1 MDQIHPILLNFQHN
15 EQEAYPV
22 IRKAQSYGVAQRGI
36 ALLTILVMVALA
48 TILAATIAK
57 RQTNTSE
64 NTGYLMR
71 QDQSLLYAKSAE
83 AFFSELLIQD
93 SDNGSSIDHLQENW
107 AKPMPPFPVEDG
119 SVSGRLM
126 DESGKFNL
134 NNLVKADGSQVDDSA
149 RRWFEKL
156 LQRVGLPAE
165 LSQAVIDWQD
175 VDDETTEAMGAES
188 NYYQGLDPAYLA
200 PNTKF
205 HSVEELKLV
214 RGFEGKNYDLIKP
227 YVTALPEQTKVNMNT
242 APALL
247 LASIDPKV
255 DVKSVEQELKTKQ
268 ANLTYFNNV
277 DDLWKLNA
285 FSGIDE
291 QNKTDAAAL
300 LDSKSNY
307 FTAQIEV
314 VLSERK
320 RQFTSALVRK
330 DKQVFV
336 YSRSL
341 SPFY

>member
-1 MDQIHPILLNFQHN
+1 MKI
-15 EQEAYPV
+15 Y
-22 IRKAQSYGVAQRGI
+22 SSQRGI

-57 RQTNTSE
+57 RQTNTAE

-107 AKPMPPFPVEDG
+107 AKPMPAFPVEDG
-119 SVSGRLM
+119 FISGRLL

-134 NNLVKADGSQVDDSA
+134 NNLLKADGSVDDSA

-175 VDDETTEAMGAES
+175 ANDETTGAMGAES
-188 NYYQGLDPAYLA
+188 NYYQGLDPSYLA
-200 PNTKF
+200 SNTRF
-205 HSVEELKLV
+205 HQVEELKLV
-214 RGFEGKNYDLIKP
+214 RGFEGKNYDLIAP
-227 YVTALPEQTKVNMNT
+227 YVTALPEATKINMNT
-242 APALL
+242 AAPLL
-247 LASIDPKV
+247 LASIDPKL
-255 DVKSVEQELKTKQ
+255 DVKTLEQELKAKQ
-268 ANLTYFNNV
+268 AELTYFNSV
-277 DDLWKLNA
+277 EDLWKLNA
-285 FSGIDE
+285 FSGIE
-291 QNKTDAAAL
+291 PQNKTDAAAW

-320 RQFTSALVRK
+320 RQFSSAMMRK
-330 DKQVFV
+330 DKQVTV

-341 SPFY
+341 APFNTVVPAP

>member
-1 MDQIHPILLNFQHN
+1 MKDD
-15 EQEAYPV
+15 
-22 IRKAQSYGVAQRGI
+22 SSQRGI

-93 SDNGSSIDHLQENW
+93 SDNGGNIDHLQENW
-107 AKPMPPFPVEDG
+107 AKPMPAFPVENG
-119 SVSGRLM
+119 FVSGRLL

-134 NNLVKADGSQVDDSA
+134 NNLLKADGSVDDSA

-175 VDDETTEAMGAES
+175 ADDETTGAMGAES
-188 NYYQGLDPAYLA
+188 NYYQGLDPSYLA
-200 PNTKF
+200 SNTKF
-205 HSVEELKLV
+205 HQVEELKLV
-214 RGFEGKNYDLIKP
+214 RGFEGKNYDLIAP
-227 YVTALPEQTKVNMNT
+227 YVTALPEATKININT
-242 APALL
+242 AAPLL
-247 LASIDPKV
+247 LASIDPKI
-255 DVKSVEQELKTKQ
+255 DVKTVEQELKAKQ
-268 ANLTYFNNV
+268 AELTYFNSV
-277 DDLWKLNA
+277 EDLWKLNA
-285 FSGIDE
+285 FSGIE
-291 QNKTDAAAL
+291 PQNKTDAAAW

-320 RQFTSALVRK
+320 RQFSSAMMRK
-330 DKQVFV
+330 DKQVTV

-341 SPFY
+341 APFNTVVPAP

>member
-1 MDQIHPILLNFQHN
+1 MIAMKND
-15 EQEAYPV
+15 
-22 IRKAQSYGVAQRGI
+22 SSQRGI

-107 AKPMPPFPVEDG
+107 AKPMPAFPVEDG
-119 SVSGRLM
+119 FISGRLL

-134 NNLVKADGSQVDDSA
+134 NNLLKADGSVDDSA

-165 LSQAVIDWQD
+165 LSRAVIDWQD
-175 VDDETTEAMGAES
+175 ADDETTGAMGAES
-188 NYYQGLDPAYLA
+188 NYYQGLDPSYLA
-200 PNTKF
+200 SNTKF
-205 HSVEELKLV
+205 HQVEELKLV
-214 RGFEGKNYDLIKP
+214 RGFEGKNYDLIAP
-227 YVTALPEQTKVNMNT
+227 YVTALPEATKININT
-242 APALL
+242 AAPLL
-247 LASIDPKV
+247 LASIDPKI
-255 DVKSVEQELKTKQ
+255 DVKTVEQELKAKQ
-268 ANLTYFNNV
+268 AELTYFNSV
-277 DDLWKLNA
+277 EDLWKLNA
-285 FSGIDE
+285 FSGIE
-291 QNKTDAAAL
+291 PQNKTDAVAW

-320 RQFTSALVRK
+320 RQFSSAMMRK
-330 DKQVFV
+330 DKQVTV

-341 SPFY
+341 APFNADVPAL

>member
-1 MDQIHPILLNFQHN
+1 MKND
-15 EQEAYPV
+15 
-22 IRKAQSYGVAQRGI
+22 SSQRGI

-107 AKPMPPFPVEDG
+107 AKPMPAFPVEDG
-119 SVSGRLM
+119 FVSGRLL

-134 NNLVKADGSQVDDSA
+134 NNLLKADGSVDDSA

-175 VDDETTEAMGAES
+175 ADDETTGAMGAES
-188 NYYQGLDPAYLA
+188 NYYQGLDPSYLA
-200 PNTKF
+200 SNTRF
-205 HSVEELKLV
+205 HQVEELKLV
-214 RGFEGKNYDLIKP
+214 RGFEGKNYDLIAP
-227 YVTALPEQTKVNMNT
+227 YVTALPEATKINMNT
-242 APALL
+242 AAPLL
-247 LASIDPKV
+247 LASIDPKL
-255 DVKSVEQELKTKQ
+255 DVKTLEQELKAKQ
-268 ANLTYFNNV
+268 AEFTYFNSV
-277 DDLWKLNA
+277 EDLWKLNA
-285 FSGIDE
+285 FSGIE
-291 QNKTDAAAL
+291 PQNKTDAAAW

-320 RQFTSALVRK
+320 RQFSSAMMRK
-330 DKQVFV
+330 DKQVTV

-341 SPFY
+341 APFNTVVPAP

>member
-1 MDQIHPILLNFQHN
+1 MKI
-15 EQEAYPV
+15 Y
-22 IRKAQSYGVAQRGI
+22 SSQRGI

-93 SDNGSSIDHLQENW
+93 SDNGGNIDHLQENW
-107 AKPMPPFPVEDG
+107 AKPMPAFPVEDG
-119 SVSGRLM
+119 FISGRLL

-134 NNLVKADGSQVDDSA
+134 NNLLKADGSVDDSA

-175 VDDETTEAMGAES
+175 ADDETTGAMGAES
-188 NYYQGLDPAYLA
+188 NYYQGLDPSYLA
-200 PNTKF
+200 SNTKF
-205 HSVEELKLV
+205 HQVEELKLV
-214 RGFEGKNYDLIKP
+214 RGFEGKNYDLIAP
-227 YVTALPEQTKVNMNT
+227 YVTALPEATKININT
-242 APALL
+242 AAPLL
-247 LASIDPKV
+247 LASIDPKI
-255 DVKSVEQELKTKQ
+255 DVKTVEQELKAKQ
-268 ANLTYFNNV
+268 AELTYFNSV
-277 DDLWKLNA
+277 EDLWKLNA
-285 FSGIDE
+285 FSGIE
-291 QNKTDAAAL
+291 PQNKTDAAAW
-300 LDSKSNY
+300 LDNKSNY

-320 RQFTSALVRK
+320 RQFTSAIMRK
-330 DKQVFV
+330 DKQVTV

-341 SPFY
+341 APFNTVVPAP

>member
-1 MDQIHPILLNFQHN
+1 MKI
-15 EQEAYPV
+15 Y
-22 IRKAQSYGVAQRGI
+22 SSQRGI

-93 SDNGSSIDHLQENW
+93 SDNGGNIDHLQENW
-107 AKPMPPFPVEDG
+107 AKPMPAFPVEDG
-119 SVSGRLM
+119 FISGRLL

-134 NNLVKADGSQVDDSA
+134 NNLLKADGSVDDSA
-149 RRWFEKL
+149 KRWFEKL

-175 VDDETTEAMGAES
+175 ADDETTGAMGAES
-188 NYYQGLDPAYLA
+188 NYYQGLDPSYLA
-200 PNTKF
+200 SNTRF
-205 HSVEELKLV
+205 HQVEELKLV
-214 RGFEGKNYDLIKP
+214 RGFEGKNYDLIAP
-227 YVTALPEQTKVNMNT
+227 YVTALPEATKINMNT
-242 APALL
+242 AAPLL
-247 LASIDPKV
+247 LASIDPKL
-255 DVKSVEQELKTKQ
+255 DVKTLEQELKAKQ
-268 ANLTYFNNV
+268 AELTYFNSV
-277 DDLWKLNA
+277 EDLWKLNA
-285 FSGIDE
+285 FSGIE
-291 QNKTDAAAL
+291 PQNKTDAAAW

-320 RQFTSALVRK
+320 RQFSSAMMRK
-330 DKQVFV
+330 DKQVTV

-341 SPFY
+341 APFNTVVPAP

>member
-1 MDQIHPILLNFQHN
+1 MIAMKND
-15 EQEAYPV
+15 
-22 IRKAQSYGVAQRGI
+22 SSQRGI

-93 SDNGSSIDHLQENW
+93 SDNGGNIDHLQENW
-107 AKPMPPFPVEDG
+107 AKPMPAFPVEDG
-119 SVSGRLM
+119 FVSGRLL

-134 NNLVKADGSQVDDSA
+134 NNLLKADGSVDDSA

-175 VDDETTEAMGAES
+175 ADDETTGAMGAES
-188 NYYQGLDPAYLA
+188 NYYQGLDPSYLA
-200 PNTKF
+200 SNTKF
-205 HSVEELKLV
+205 HQVEELKLV
-214 RGFEGKNYDLIKP
+214 RGFEGKNYDLIAP
-227 YVTALPEQTKVNMNT
+227 YVTALPEATKININT
-242 APALL
+242 AAPLL
-247 LASIDPKV
+247 LASIDPKI
-255 DVKSVEQELKTKQ
+255 DVKTVEQELKAKQ
-268 ANLTYFNNV
+268 AELTYFNSV
-277 DDLWKLNA
+277 EDLWKLNA
-285 FSGIDE
+285 FSGIE
-291 QNKTDAAAL
+291 PQNKTDAAAW
-300 LDSKSNY
+300 LDNKSNY

-320 RQFTSALVRK
+320 RQFTSAIMRK
-330 DKQVFV
+330 DKQVTV

-341 SPFY
+341 APFNADVPAL

>member
-1 MDQIHPILLNFQHN
+1 MIAMKND
-15 EQEAYPV
+15 
-22 IRKAQSYGVAQRGI
+22 SSQRGI

-57 RQTNTSE
+57 RQTNTAE

-93 SDNGSSIDHLQENW
+93 SENGGNIDHLQENW
-107 AKPMPPFPVEDG
+107 AKPMPAFPVEDG
-119 SVSGRLM
+119 FISGRLL

-134 NNLVKADGSQVDDSA
+134 NNLLKADGSVDDSA

-175 VDDETTEAMGAES
+175 ADDETTGAMGAES
-188 NYYQGLDPAYLA
+188 NYYQGLDPSYLA
-200 PNTKF
+200 SNTRF
-205 HSVEELKLV
+205 HQVEELKLV
-214 RGFEGKNYDLIKP
+214 RGFEGKNYDLIAP
-227 YVTALPEQTKVNMNT
+227 YVTALPEATKINMNT
-242 APALL
+242 AAPLL
-247 LASIDPKV
+247 LASIDPKL
-255 DVKSVEQELKTKQ
+255 DVKTLEQELKAKQ
-268 ANLTYFNNV
+268 AELAYFNSV
-277 DDLWKLNA
+277 EDLWKLNA
-285 FSGIDE
+285 FSGIE
-291 QNKTDAAAL
+291 PQNKTDAAAW

-320 RQFTSALVRK
+320 RQFSSAMMRK
-330 DKQVFV
+330 DKQVTV

-341 SPFY
+341 APFNTVVPAP

>member
-1 MDQIHPILLNFQHN
+1 MKDD
-15 EQEAYPV
+15 
-22 IRKAQSYGVAQRGI
+22 SSQRGI

-57 RQTNTSE
+57 RQTNTAE

-107 AKPMPPFPVEDG
+107 AKPMPAFPVEDG
-119 SVSGRLM
+119 FISGRLL

-134 NNLVKADGSQVDDSA
+134 NNLLKADGSVDDSA

-175 VDDETTEAMGAES
+175 ADDETTGAMGAES
-188 NYYQGLDPAYLA
+188 NYYQGLDPSYLA
-200 PNTKF
+200 SNTRF
-205 HSVEELKLV
+205 HQVEELKLV
-214 RGFEGKNYDLIKP
+214 RGFEGKNYDLIAP
-227 YVTALPEQTKVNMNT
+227 YVTALPEATKINMNT
-242 APALL
+242 AAPLL
-247 LASIDPKV
+247 LASIDPKL
-255 DVKSVEQELKTKQ
+255 DVKTLEQELKAKQ
-268 ANLTYFNNV
+268 AELTYFNSV
-277 DDLWKLNA
+277 EDLWKLNA
-285 FSGIDE
+285 FSGIE
-291 QNKTDAAAL
+291 PQNKTDAAAW

-320 RQFTSALVRK
+320 RQFSSAMMRK
-330 DKQVFV
+330 DKQVTI

-341 SPFY
+341 APFNTVVPAP

>member
-1 MDQIHPILLNFQHN
+1 MKN
-15 EQEAYPV
+15 Y
-22 IRKAQSYGVAQRGI
+22 SSQRGV

-57 RQTNTSE
+57 RQTNTAE

-71 QDQSLLYAKSAE
+71 QNQSLLYAKSAE

-93 SDNGSSIDHLQENW
+93 NDNSSSIDHLQENW

-119 SVSGRLM
+119 SVSGKLL

-134 NNLVKADGSQVDDSA
+134 NNLVKADGKVDDSA

-175 VDDETTEAMGAES
+175 ADDETIGAMGAES
-188 NYYQGLDPAYLA
+188 SYYQGLDPAYLA
-200 PNTKF
+200 SNTKF
-205 HSVEELKLV
+205 HRIEELKLV
-214 RGFEGKNYDLIKP
+214 RGFEGKNYDLIKQ

-255 DVKSVEQELKTKQ
+255 DIKAVEQQLKAKETELTH
-268 ANLTYFNNV
+268 FNNV
-277 DDLWKLNA
+277 DDLWKLSA

-291 QNKTDAAAL
+291 QSKTDAASL

-320 RQFTSALVRK
+320 RQFTSLMMRK
-330 DKQVFV
+330 DKQVIV

-341 SPFY
+341 APF

>member
-1 MDQIHPILLNFQHN
+1 MKN
-15 EQEAYPV
+15 Y
-22 IRKAQSYGVAQRGI
+22 SSQRGV

-57 RQTNTSE
+57 RQTNTAE

-119 SVSGRLM
+119 SVSGKLL

-134 NNLVKADGSQVDDSA
+134 NNLVKADGNQVDDSA

-175 VDDETTEAMGAES
+175 TNDEVTGAMGAES
-188 NYYQGLDPAYLA
+188 SYYQGLDPAYLT

-205 HSVEELKLV
+205 HSIEELKLV

-255 DVKSVEQELKTKQ
+255 DVKALEQQLKVKETELTH
-268 ANLTYFNNV
+268 FNNV
-277 DDLWKLNA
+277 DDLWKLSA

-291 QNKTDAAAL
+291 QSKTDAASL

-314 VLSERK
+314 MLSERK
-320 RQFTSALVRK
+320 RQFTSLMMRK
-330 DKQVFV
+330 DKQVIV

-341 SPFY
+341 APF

>member
-1 MDQIHPILLNFQHN
+1 MKN
-15 EQEAYPV
+15 Y
-22 IRKAQSYGVAQRGI
+22 SSQRGV

-57 RQTNTSE
+57 RQTNTAE

-107 AKPMPPFPVEDG
+107 AKPMPPFSVEDG
-119 SVSGRLM
+119 SVSGKLL

-134 NNLVKADGSQVDDSA
+134 NNLVKADGNQVDDSA

-175 VDDETTEAMGAES
+175 TNDEVTGAMGAES
-188 NYYQGLDPAYLA
+188 SYYQGLDPAYLT

-205 HSVEELKLV
+205 HSIEELKLV

-255 DVKSVEQELKTKQ
+255 DVKAIEQQLKVKETELTH
-268 ANLTYFNNV
+268 FNNV
-277 DDLWKLNA
+277 DDLWKLSA

-291 QNKTDAAAL
+291 QSKTDAVSL

-320 RQFTSALVRK
+320 RQFTSLMMRK
-330 DKQVFV
+330 DKQVIV

-341 SPFY
+341 APF

>member
-1 MDQIHPILLNFQHN
+1 MIAMKND
-15 EQEAYPV
+15 
-22 IRKAQSYGVAQRGI
+22 SSQRGI

-93 SDNGSSIDHLQENW
+93 SDNGGNIDHLQENW
-107 AKPMPPFPVEDG
+107 AKPMPAFPVEDG
-119 SVSGRLM
+119 FVSGRLL

-134 NNLVKADGSQVDDSA
+134 NNLLKADGSVDDSA

-175 VDDETTEAMGAES
+175 ADDETTGAMGAES
-188 NYYQGLDPAYLA
+188 NYYQGLDPSYLA
-200 PNTKF
+200 SNTRF
-205 HSVEELKLV
+205 HQVEELKLV
-214 RGFEGKNYDLIKP
+214 RGFEGKNYDLIAP
-227 YVTALPEQTKVNMNT
+227 YVTALPEATKINMNT
-242 APALL
+242 AAPLL
-247 LASIDPKV
+247 LASIDPKL
-255 DVKSVEQELKTKQ
+255 DVKTLEQELKAKQ
-268 ANLTYFNNV
+268 AELTYFNSV
-277 DDLWKLNA
+277 EDLWKLNA
-285 FSGIDE
+285 FSGIE
-291 QNKTDAAAL
+291 PQNKTDAAAW

-320 RQFTSALVRK
+320 RQFSSAMMRK
-330 DKQVFV
+330 DKQVTV

-341 SPFY
+341 APFNTVVPAP

>member
-1 MDQIHPILLNFQHN
+1 MKDD
-15 EQEAYPV
+15 
-22 IRKAQSYGVAQRGI
+22 SSQRGI

-107 AKPMPPFPVEDG
+107 AKPMPAFPVEDG
-119 SVSGRLM
+119 FISGRLL

-134 NNLVKADGSQVDDSA
+134 NNLLKADGSVDDSA

-175 VDDETTEAMGAES
+175 ADDETTGAMGAES
-188 NYYQGLDPAYLA
+188 NYYQGLDPSYLA
-200 PNTKF
+200 SNTRF
-205 HSVEELKLV
+205 HQVEELKLV
-214 RGFEGKNYDLIKP
+214 RGFEGKNYDLIAP
-227 YVTALPEQTKVNMNT
+227 YVTALPEATKINMNT
-242 APALL
+242 AAPLL
-247 LASIDPKV
+247 LASIDPKL
-255 DVKSVEQELKTKQ
+255 DVKTLEQELKAKQ
-268 ANLTYFNNV
+268 AEFTYFNSV
-277 DDLWKLNA
+277 EDLWKLNA
-285 FSGIDE
+285 FSGIE
-291 QNKTDAAAL
+291 PQNKTDAAAW

-320 RQFTSALVRK
+320 RQFSSAMMRK
-330 DKQVFV
+330 DKQVTV

-341 SPFY
+341 APFNTVVPAP

>member
-1 MDQIHPILLNFQHN
+1 MIAMKND
-15 EQEAYPV
+15 
-22 IRKAQSYGVAQRGI
+22 SSQRGI

-93 SDNGSSIDHLQENW
+93 SDNGGSIDHLQENW
-107 AKPMPPFPVEDG
+107 AKPMPAFPVEDG
-119 SVSGRLM
+119 FISGRLL

-134 NNLVKADGSQVDDSA
+134 NNLLKADGSVDDSA

-175 VDDETTEAMGAES
+175 ADDETTGAMGAES
-188 NYYQGLDPAYLA
+188 NYYQGLDPSYLA
-200 PNTKF
+200 SNTKF
-205 HSVEELKLV
+205 HQVEELKLV
-214 RGFEGKNYDLIKP
+214 RGFEGKNYDLIAP
-227 YVTALPEQTKVNMNT
+227 YVTALPEATKININT
-242 APALL
+242 AAPLL
-247 LASIDPKV
+247 LASIDPKI
-255 DVKSVEQELKTKQ
+255 DVKTVEQELKAKQ
-268 ANLTYFNNV
+268 AELTYFNSV
-277 DDLWKLNA
+277 EDLWKLNA
-285 FSGIDE
+285 FSGIE
-291 QNKTDAAAL
+291 PQNKTDAAAW
-300 LDSKSNY
+300 LDNKSNY

-320 RQFTSALVRK
+320 RQFTSAIMRK
-330 DKQVFV
+330 DKQVTV

-341 SPFY
+341 APFNADVPAL

>member
-1 MDQIHPILLNFQHN
+1 MKI
-15 EQEAYPV
+15 Y
-22 IRKAQSYGVAQRGI
+22 SSQRGI

-57 RQTNTSE
+57 RQTNTAE

-93 SDNGSSIDHLQENW
+93 SDNGGNIDHLQENW
-107 AKPMPPFPVEDG
+107 AKPMPAFPVEDG
-119 SVSGRLM
+119 FISGRLL

-134 NNLVKADGSQVDDSA
+134 NNLLKADGSVDDSA

-175 VDDETTEAMGAES
+175 ADDETTGAMGAES
-188 NYYQGLDPAYLA
+188 NYYQGLDPSYLA
-200 PNTKF
+200 SNTKF
-205 HSVEELKLV
+205 HQVEELKLV
-214 RGFEGKNYDLIKP
+214 RGFEGKNYDLIAP
-227 YVTALPEQTKVNMNT
+227 YVTALPEATKINMNT
-242 APALL
+242 AAPLL
-247 LASIDPKV
+247 LASIDPKL
-255 DVKSVEQELKTKQ
+255 DVKTLEQELKAKQ
-268 ANLTYFNNV
+268 AELAYFNSV
-277 DDLWKLNA
+277 EDLWKLNA
-285 FSGIDE
+285 FSGIE
-291 QNKTDAAAL
+291 PQNKTDAAAW

-320 RQFTSALVRK
+320 RQFTSAIMRK
-330 DKQVFV
+330 DKQVTV

-341 SPFY
+341 APFNTVVPAP

>member
-1 MDQIHPILLNFQHN
+1 MKND
-15 EQEAYPV
+15 
-22 IRKAQSYGVAQRGI
+22 SSQRGI

-57 RQTNTSE
+57 RQTNTAE

-107 AKPMPPFPVEDG
+107 AKPMPAFPVEDG
-119 SVSGRLM
+119 FISGRLL

-134 NNLVKADGSQVDDSA
+134 NNLLKADGSVDDSA
-149 RRWFEKL
+149 KRWFEKL

-175 VDDETTEAMGAES
+175 ADDETTGAMGAES
-188 NYYQGLDPAYLA
+188 NYYQGLDPSYLA
-200 PNTKF
+200 SNTRF
-205 HSVEELKLV
+205 HQVEELKLV
-214 RGFEGKNYDLIKP
+214 RGFEGKNYDLIAP
-227 YVTALPEQTKVNMNT
+227 YVTALPEATKINMNT
-242 APALL
+242 AAPLL
-247 LASIDPKV
+247 LASIDPKL
-255 DVKSVEQELKTKQ
+255 DVKTLEQELKAKQ
-268 ANLTYFNNV
+268 AELAYFNSV
-277 DDLWKLNA
+277 EDLWKLNA
-285 FSGIDE
+285 FSGIE
-291 QNKTDAAAL
+291 PQNKTDAAAW

-320 RQFTSALVRK
+320 RQFSSAMMRK
-330 DKQVFV
+330 DKQVTV

-341 SPFY
+341 APFNTVVPAP

>member
-1 MDQIHPILLNFQHN
+1 MKI
-15 EQEAYPV
+15 Y
-22 IRKAQSYGVAQRGI
+22 SSQRGI

-57 RQTNTSE
+57 RQTNTAE

-107 AKPMPPFPVEDG
+107 AKPMPAFPVEDG
-119 SVSGRLM
+119 FISGRLL

-134 NNLVKADGSQVDDSA
+134 NNLLKADGSVDDSA

-175 VDDETTEAMGAES
+175 ADDETTGAMGAES
-188 NYYQGLDPAYLA
+188 NYYQGLDPSYLA
-200 PNTKF
+200 SNTRF
-205 HSVEELKLV
+205 HQVEELKLV
-214 RGFEGKNYDLIKP
+214 RGFEGKNYDLIAP
-227 YVTALPEQTKVNMNT
+227 YVTALPEATKINMNT
-242 APALL
+242 AAPLL
-247 LASIDPKV
+247 LASIDPKL
-255 DVKSVEQELKTKQ
+255 DLKTLEQELKAKQ
-268 ANLTYFNNV
+268 AELAYFNSV
-277 DDLWKLNA
+277 EDLWKLNA
-285 FSGIDE
+285 FSGIE
-291 QNKTDAAAL
+291 PQNKTDAAAW

-320 RQFTSALVRK
+320 RQFSSAMMRK
-330 DKQVFV
+330 DKQVTV

-341 SPFY
+341 APFNTVVPAP

>member
-1 MDQIHPILLNFQHN
+1 MIAMKND
-15 EQEAYPV
+15 
-22 IRKAQSYGVAQRGI
+22 SSQRGI

-93 SDNGSSIDHLQENW
+93 SDNGGNIDHLQENW
-107 AKPMPPFPVEDG
+107 AKPMPAFPVEDG
-119 SVSGRLM
+119 FISGRLL

-134 NNLVKADGSQVDDSA
+134 NNLLKADGSVDDSA

-175 VDDETTEAMGAES
+175 ANDETTGAMGAES
-188 NYYQGLDPAYLA
+188 NYYQGLDPSYLA
-200 PNTKF
+200 SNTRF
-205 HSVEELKLV
+205 HQVEELKLV
-214 RGFEGKNYDLIKP
+214 RGFEGKNYDLIAP
-227 YVTALPEQTKVNMNT
+227 YVTALPEATKINMNT
-242 APALL
+242 AAPLL
-247 LASIDPKV
+247 LASIDPKL
-255 DVKSVEQELKTKQ
+255 DVKTLEQELKAKQ
-268 ANLTYFNNV
+268 AEFTYFNSV
-277 DDLWKLNA
+277 EDLWKLNA
-285 FSGIDE
+285 FSGIE
-291 QNKTDAAAL
+291 PQNKTDAAAW

-320 RQFTSALVRK
+320 RQFSSAMMRK
-330 DKQVFV
+330 DKQVTV

-341 SPFY
+341 APFNTVVPAP

>member
-1 MDQIHPILLNFQHN
+1 MIKNQSQH
-15 EQEAYPV
+15 
-22 IRKAQSYGVAQRGI
+22 GV

-57 RQTNTSE
+57 RQSNTAE

-119 SVSGRLM
+119 AVSGRLL

-134 NNLVKADGSQVDDSA
+134 NNLVKSDGKVDEA
-149 RRWFEKL
+149 ANRWFEKL

-175 VDDETTEAMGAES
+175 SDDETTGAMGAES
-188 NYYQGLDPAYLA
+188 NYYQGLNPPYLA
-200 PNTKF
+200 SNTMF
-205 HSVEELKLV
+205 HSVDELKLV
-214 RGFEGKNYDLIKP
+214 KGFEGKNYDLIKP

-242 APALL
+242 ASALL
-247 LASIDPKV
+247 LASIDPRV
-255 DVKSVEQELKTKQ
+255 DVNALDQELKAKLS
-268 ANLTYFNNV
+268 NLTYFNNV

-285 FSGIDE
+285 FSGVED
-291 QNKTDAAAL
+291 QAKNDVAGL

-320 RQFTSALVRK
+320 RQFTSSMVRK
-330 DKQVFV
+330 DRQVTV

-341 SPFY
+341 APFN

>member
-1 MDQIHPILLNFQHN
+1 MKI
-15 EQEAYPV
+15 Y
-22 IRKAQSYGVAQRGI
+22 SSQRGI

-107 AKPMPPFPVEDG
+107 AKPMPAFPVEDG
-119 SVSGRLM
+119 FISGRLL

-134 NNLVKADGSQVDDSA
+134 NNLLKADGSVDDSA

-175 VDDETTEAMGAES
+175 ADDETTGAMGAES
-188 NYYQGLDPAYLA
+188 NYSQGLDPSYLA
-200 PNTKF
+200 SNTRF
-205 HSVEELKLV
+205 HQVEELKLV
-214 RGFEGKNYDLIKP
+214 RGFEGKNYDLIAP
-227 YVTALPEQTKVNMNT
+227 YVTALPEATKINMNT
-242 APALL
+242 AAPLL
-247 LASIDPKV
+247 LASIDPKL
-255 DVKSVEQELKTKQ
+255 DVKTLEQELKAKQ
-268 ANLTYFNNV
+268 AELTYFNSV
-277 DDLWKLNA
+277 EDLWKLNA
-285 FSGIDE
+285 FSGIE
-291 QNKTDAAAL
+291 PQNKTDAAAW

-320 RQFTSALVRK
+320 RQFSSAMMRK
-330 DKQVFV
+330 DKQVTV

-341 SPFY
+341 APFNTVVPAP

>member
-1 MDQIHPILLNFQHN
+1 MKDDSSQH
-15 EQEAYPV
+15 
-22 IRKAQSYGVAQRGI
+22 GI

-107 AKPMPPFPVEDG
+107 AKPMPAFPVEDG
-119 SVSGRLM
+119 FISGRLL

-134 NNLVKADGSQVDDSA
+134 NNLLKADGSVDDSA

-175 VDDETTEAMGAES
+175 ADDETTGAMGAES
-188 NYYQGLDPAYLA
+188 NYYQGLDPSYLA
-200 PNTKF
+200 SNTRF
-205 HSVEELKLV
+205 HQVEELKLV
-214 RGFEGKNYDLIKP
+214 RGFEGKNYDLIAP
-227 YVTALPEQTKVNMNT
+227 YVTALPEATKININT
-242 APALL
+242 AAPLL
-247 LASIDPKV
+247 LASIDPKI
-255 DVKSVEQELKTKQ
+255 DVKTVEQELKVKQ
-268 ANLTYFNNV
+268 AELTYFNSV
-277 DDLWKLNA
+277 EDLWKLNA
-285 FSGIDE
+285 FSGIE
-291 QNKTDAAAL
+291 PQNKSDAAAW
-300 LDSKSNY
+300 LDNKSNY

-320 RQFTSALVRK
+320 RQFTSAIMRK
-330 DKQVFV
+330 DKQVTV

-341 SPFY
+341 APFK

>member
-1 MDQIHPILLNFQHN
+1 MKND
-15 EQEAYPV
+15 
-22 IRKAQSYGVAQRGI
+22 SSQRGI

-64 NTGYLMR
+64 NTGYMMR

-107 AKPMPPFPVEDG
+107 AKPMPTFPVEDG
-119 SVSGRLM
+119 FVSGRLL

-134 NNLVKADGSQVDDSA
+134 NNLLKADGSVDDSA

-175 VDDETTEAMGAES
+175 ADDETTGAMGAES
-188 NYYQGLDPAYLA
+188 NYYQGLDPSYLA
-200 PNTKF
+200 SNTKF
-205 HSVEELKLV
+205 HQVEELKLV
-214 RGFEGKNYDLIKP
+214 RGFEGKNYDLIAP
-227 YVTALPEQTKVNMNT
+227 YVTALPEATKINMNT
-242 APALL
+242 AAPLL
-247 LASIDPKV
+247 LASIDPKI
-255 DVKSVEQELKTKQ
+255 DVKTLEQELKAKQ
-268 ANLTYFNNV
+268 AELTYFNSV
-277 DDLWKLNA
+277 EDLWKLNA
-285 FSGIDE
+285 FSGIE
-291 QNKTDAAAL
+291 PQNKTDAAAW

-314 VLSERK
+314 MLSERK
-320 RQFTSALVRK
+320 RQFNSLMMRK
-330 DKQVFV
+330 DKQVIV

-341 SPFY
+341 APF

>member
-1 MDQIHPILLNFQHN
+1 MIAMKND
-15 EQEAYPV
+15 
-22 IRKAQSYGVAQRGI
+22 SSQRGI

-93 SDNGSSIDHLQENW
+93 SDNGGNIDHLQENW
-107 AKPMPPFPVEDG
+107 AKPMPAFPVEDG
-119 SVSGRLM
+119 FISGRLL

-134 NNLVKADGSQVDDSA
+134 NNLLKADGSVDDSA

-175 VDDETTEAMGAES
+175 ADDETTGAMGAES
-188 NYYQGLDPAYLA
+188 NYYQGLDPSYLA
-200 PNTKF
+200 SNTRF
-205 HSVEELKLV
+205 HQVEELKLV
-214 RGFEGKNYDLIKP
+214 RGFEGKNYDLIAP
-227 YVTALPEQTKVNMNT
+227 YVTALPEATKINMNT
-242 APALL
+242 AAPLL
-247 LASIDPKV
+247 LASIDPKL
-255 DVKSVEQELKTKQ
+255 DVKTLEQELKAKQ
-268 ANLTYFNNV
+268 AEFTYFNSV
-277 DDLWKLNA
+277 EDLWKLNA
-285 FSGIDE
+285 FSGIE
-291 QNKTDAAAL
+291 PQNKTDAAAW

-320 RQFTSALVRK
+320 RQFTSAMMRK
-330 DKQVFV
+330 DKQVTV

-341 SPFY
+341 APFNTVVPAP

>member
-1 MDQIHPILLNFQHN
+1 MKN
-15 EQEAYPV
+15 Y
-22 IRKAQSYGVAQRGI
+22 SSQRGV

-57 RQTNTSE
+57 RQTNTAE

-119 SVSGRLM
+119 SVSGKLL

-134 NNLVKADGSQVDDSA
+134 NNLVKADGNQVDDSA

-175 VDDETTEAMGAES
+175 TNDEVTGAMGAES
-188 NYYQGLDPAYLA
+188 SYYQGLDPAYLT

-205 HSVEELKLV
+205 HSIEELKLV

-255 DVKSVEQELKTKQ
+255 DVKAIEQQLKIKETELTH
-268 ANLTYFNNV
+268 FNNV
-277 DDLWKLNA
+277 DDLWKLSA

-291 QNKTDAAAL
+291 QSKTDAASL
-300 LDSKSNY
+300 VDSKSNY

-314 VLSERK
+314 MLSERK
-320 RQFTSALVRK
+320 RQFNSLMMRK
-330 DKQVFV
+330 DKQVIV

-341 SPFY
+341 APF

>member
-1 MDQIHPILLNFQHN
+1 MKN
-15 EQEAYPV
+15 Y
-22 IRKAQSYGVAQRGI
+22 SSQRGV

-57 RQTNTSE
+57 RQTNTAE

-107 AKPMPPFPVEDG
+107 AKPMPSFPVEDG
-119 SVSGRLM
+119 SVSGKLL

-134 NNLVKADGSQVDDSA
+134 NNLVKADGNQVDDSA

-175 VDDETTEAMGAES
+175 TNDEVTGAMGAES
-188 NYYQGLDPAYLA
+188 SYYQGLDPAYLT

-205 HSVEELKLV
+205 HSIEELKLV

-255 DVKSVEQELKTKQ
+255 DVKAIEQQLKIKETELTH
-268 ANLTYFNNV
+268 FNNV
-277 DDLWKLNA
+277 DDLWKLSA

-291 QNKTDAAAL
+291 QSKTDAASL

-320 RQFTSALVRK
+320 RQFTSLMMRK
-330 DKQVFV
+330 DKQVIV

-341 SPFY
+341 APF

>member
-1 MDQIHPILLNFQHN
+1 MKI
-15 EQEAYPV
+15 Y
-22 IRKAQSYGVAQRGI
+22 SSQRGI

-57 RQTNTSE
+57 RQTNTAE

-107 AKPMPPFPVEDG
+107 AKPMPAFPVEDG
-119 SVSGRLM
+119 FISGRLL

-134 NNLVKADGSQVDDSA
+134 NNLLKADGSVDDSA

-175 VDDETTEAMGAES
+175 ADDETTGAMGAES
-188 NYYQGLDPAYLA
+188 NYYQGLDPSYLA
-200 PNTKF
+200 SNTRF
-205 HSVEELKLV
+205 HQVEELKLV
-214 RGFEGKNYDLIKP
+214 RGFEGKNYDLIAP
-227 YVTALPEQTKVNMNT
+227 YVTALPEATKINMNT
-242 APALL
+242 AAPLL
-247 LASIDPKV
+247 LASIDPKL
-255 DVKSVEQELKTKQ
+255 DVKTLEQELKAKQ
-268 ANLTYFNNV
+268 AEFTYFNSV
-277 DDLWKLNA
+277 EDLWKLNA
-285 FSGIDE
+285 FSGIE
-291 QNKTDAAAL
+291 PQNKTDAAAW

-320 RQFTSALVRK
+320 RQFTSAMMRK
-330 DKQVFV
+330 DKQVTV

-341 SPFY
+341 APFNTVVPAP

>member
-1 MDQIHPILLNFQHN
+1 MKN
-15 EQEAYPV
+15 Y
-22 IRKAQSYGVAQRGI
+22 SSQRGV

-57 RQTNTSE
+57 RQTNTAE

-119 SVSGRLM
+119 SVSGKLL

-134 NNLVKADGSQVDDSA
+134 NNLVKADGNQVDDSA

-175 VDDETTEAMGAES
+175 TNDEVTGAMGAES
-188 NYYQGLDPAYLA
+188 SYYQGLDPAYLT

-205 HSVEELKLV
+205 HSIEELKLV

-227 YVTALPEQTKVNMNT
+227 YVTALPEQTKLNMNT

-255 DVKSVEQELKTKQ
+255 DVKAIEQQLKIKETELTH
-268 ANLTYFNNV
+268 FNNV
-277 DDLWKLNA
+277 DDLWKLSA

-291 QNKTDAAAL
+291 QSKTDAASL

-320 RQFTSALVRK
+320 RQFTSLMMRK
-330 DKQVFV
+330 DKQVIV

-341 SPFY
+341 APF

>member
-1 MDQIHPILLNFQHN
+1 MKN
-15 EQEAYPV
+15 Y
-22 IRKAQSYGVAQRGI
+22 SSQRGV

-57 RQTNTSE
+57 RQTNTAE

-119 SVSGRLM
+119 SVSGKLL

-134 NNLVKADGSQVDDSA
+134 NNLVKADGNQVDDSA

-175 VDDETTEAMGAES
+175 TNDEVIGAMGAES
-188 NYYQGLDPAYLA
+188 SYYQGLDPAYLT

-205 HSVEELKLV
+205 HSIEELKLV
-214 RGFEGKNYDLIKP
+214 RGFEGNNYDLIKP

-255 DVKSVEQELKTKQ
+255 DVKAIEQQLKVKETELTH
-268 ANLTYFNNV
+268 FNNV
-277 DDLWKLNA
+277 DDLWKLSA

-291 QNKTDAAAL
+291 QSKTDAASL
-300 LDSKSNY
+300 LDSKSSY

-320 RQFTSALVRK
+320 RQFTSLMMRK
-330 DKQVFV
+330 DKQVIV

-341 SPFY
+341 APF

>member
-1 MDQIHPILLNFQHN
+1 MQAVSHN
-15 EQEAYPV
+15 MKRHSSQ
-22 IRKAQSYGVAQRGI
+22 QGI

-48 TILAATIAK
+48 TVLAATIAK
-57 RQTNTSE
+57 RQTNTTE

-71 QDQSLLYAKSAE
+71 QNQSLLYAKSAE

-93 SDNGSSIDHLQENW
+93 SESANNVDHLQENW
-107 AKPMPPFPVEDG
+107 AKPMPAFPVEDG
-119 SVSGRLM
+119 YVSGRLL

-134 NNLVKADGSQVDDSA
+134 NNLVKPDGTQVDESA

-175 VDDETTEAMGAES
+175 VDDETTGAMGAES
-188 NYYQGLDPAYLA
+188 NYYQGLDPAYLT

-214 RGFEGKNYDLIKP
+214 RGFEGKNYDLIRP
-227 YVTALPEQTKVNMNT
+227 YVTALPEQTKININT

-247 LASIDPKV
+247 LASIDPKL
-255 DVKSVEQELKTKQ
+255 DVKAVEQELKKKQ
-268 ANLTYFNNV
+268 ANLSYFNNAEE
-277 DDLWKLNA
+277 LWQLNA
-285 FSGIDE
+285 FSGIDG

-300 LDSKSNY
+300 VDVRSNY

-314 VLSERK
+314 GLSERK
-320 RQFTSALVRK
+320 RQFVSSLVRK
-330 DKQVFV
+330 DKQVTV

-341 SPFY
+341 ASFQ